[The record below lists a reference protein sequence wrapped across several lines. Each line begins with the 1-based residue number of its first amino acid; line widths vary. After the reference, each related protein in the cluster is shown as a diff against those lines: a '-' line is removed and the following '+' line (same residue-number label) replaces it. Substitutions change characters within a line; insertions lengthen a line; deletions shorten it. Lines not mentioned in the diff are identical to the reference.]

1 MGVLFYIF
9 KGVDKVDFAHEIAR
23 SQMVWTILCIIWAAA
38 VIQEMRKEDVEREK
52 KSGRS
57 LRGLSFGIKRARSL
71 VVEAFRVV
79 E

>member
-52 KSGRS
+52 
-57 LRGLSFGIKRARSL
+57 SL
-71 VVEAFRVV
+71 VGLYEDYRSESKEREA
-79 E
+79 